1 MSAAEL
7 LRMEGISKS
16 FPGVKALR
24 GVSLRLDQGEVLG
37 VCGENGAGKSTLMK
51 ILSGIYQAETGEIR
65 FAGQPV
71 KISSPRHAEGLG
83 IAIVHQELN
92 LVPHLTVAENIL
104 MGRIPSRMGIVS
116 KSAMFRRAA
125 ELLAEIGFD
134 LNPHAAARD
143 LGIGQQQAVELVKS
157 LSTEARIVIM
167 DEPTAALS
175 PDEADKLFEVIER
188 LRHRGIGIIYIS
200 HRLEEVMAITD
211 RIVVLRDGE
220 MVGERK
226 TTDTTIPEIVNLMV
240 GRKVENLFDHE
251 STVRSEVLLE
261 VQGLSRDGRVYD
273 VSFSLRRGEVV
284 GIAGLMG
291 SGRTE
296 LLEAIYGAAPRS
308 AGKVRVA
315 GDQVAAASPYDA
327 ISKGMVFLP
336 EDRKTQAL
344 MLSQSIRKNITLPI
358 LSRLKG
364 LFGTVAVGREMSL
377 VEDLSRQLKV
387 KAPSSETVVQGLSG
401 GNQQKVVLAKWIGTK
416 PKVLLLDE
424 PTRGIDVGA
433 KAEIYE
439 LIRRLAADGAGV
451 VLVSSELPEVLGLSD
466 RVLVMNKGR
475 VAAEFDRADA
485 TPDSVMLAATR

>member
-1 MSAAEL
+1 VSAAEL

-16 FPGVKALR
+16 FPGVKALQ

-71 KISSPRHAEGLG
+71 KISSPRHAETLG

-143 LGIGQQQAVELVKS
+143 LGIGQQQAVELVKT
-157 LSTEARIVIM
+157 LSTDARIVIM

-188 LRHRGIGIIYIS
+188 LRHKGIGIIYIS

-226 TTDTTIPEIVNLMV
+226 TTETTIPEIVNLMV
-240 GRKVENLFDHE
+240 GRKVENLFSHQ

-261 VQGLSRDGRVYD
+261 VQGLSRHGRVYD

-308 AGKVRVA
+308 AGTVRVE
-315 GDQVAAASPYDA
+315 GDQVAGASPYDA

-364 LFGTVAVGREMSL
+364 LFGTVAVGQETRL

-387 KAPSSETVVQGLSG
+387 KAPSPETVVQGLSG